1 MNPVAVSWIMIPMLV
16 AMHASLCDIRS
27 REVSDIH
34 WLVMGS
40 VGIVLRSV
48 VSADSAVTGA
58 TSVAGSLILLVCML
72 SERIVGWRAA
82 VAAAVGVTISV
93 VPAVADPG
101 DVFATSV
108 AVSAAMFLL
117 LHGMYLVGLI
127 PGGADAKFLMTVA
140 LVFPVYPVVGGI
152 PMMWVPEPPIS
163 YLVNPAVSVL
173 VLGLVLSILSCP
185 AILIRNLRRGDTAG
199 RVLTTYR
206 MSVEE
211 ARGAF
216 VWPVEE
222 IRDGALV
229 PCHSYDRREKVL
241 DALSEAGVAEVR
253 VTPMVPFILPLTV
266 ALMLVTVLGSPLP
279 TVIGGR
285 CRWGGRRMRICRSS
299 VRRCRRGTRGA

>member
-1 MNPVAVSWIMIPMLV
+1 MEDMDDHIIPCAVFPLVIMV
-16 AMHASLCDIRS
+16 YASACDVRT
-27 REVSDIH
+27 REVPDACWARVCAGGSAP
-34 WLVMGS
+34 LVLCCPGPGS
-40 VGIVLRSV
+40 PFYLAGCILLASYMLSPRLVGVVGASV
-48 VSADSAVTGA
+48 FVASVMMFVTGY
-58 TSVAGSLILLVCML
+58 VL
-72 SERIVGWRAA
+72 
-82 VAAAVGVTISV
+82 
-93 VPAVADPG
+93 DPG
-101 DVFATSV
+101 GRLVTAGL
-108 AVSAAMFLL
+108 AVPAMFLL
-117 LHGMYLVGLI
+117 FLGMYKVGLLA
-127 PGGADAKFLMTVA
+127 GGADAKFLMTVA

-206 MSVEE
+206 MLVEE

-279 TVIGGR
+279 TVIGG
-285 CRWGGRRMRICRSS
+285 
-299 VRRCRRGTRGA
+299 